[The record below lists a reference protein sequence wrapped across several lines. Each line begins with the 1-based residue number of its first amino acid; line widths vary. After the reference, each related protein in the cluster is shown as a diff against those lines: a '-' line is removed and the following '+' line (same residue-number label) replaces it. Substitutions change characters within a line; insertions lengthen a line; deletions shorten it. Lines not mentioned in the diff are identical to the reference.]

1 MATVK
6 FYLKRPDSDK
16 PTAIFFLMNYG
27 AYTILPDGKKKYL
40 PLKYYT
46 NETILPDRWD
56 SKAGA
61 PIVPTAKNRRMNAG
75 EYKELK
81 AALDNIEVTAKDVL
95 RRLENDGIQPTNE
108 LLTKELDKIF
118 KGYKEIEPDKDI
130 KDLLCFVKSF
140 IEKTDKKPN
149 TVKGYKQTA
158 REIEGYIT
166 LTGKRLQ
173 FENVDL
179 DFYLSFV
186 EYLSNKGYS
195 PNTIGARIKDLK
207 MFMNEAYERNLHTNM
222 DFKKKRFSKPK
233 EETTAIYLN
242 ADELTKIYSCD
253 LNSNPKLDK
262 IRDLFLIGCYTGLRF
277 SDLSLLCAD
286 NINSVDGTITI
297 RTVKTGKTVVIPLHS
312 VIRQIL
318 EKYDN
323 KLPRVPSNQ
332 KFNDYIKEVVKKADI
347 NEPILLQKTK
357 GTLIYTETEPKHDL
371 VTSHTAR
378 RSFATNA
385 YLAGVPPISIMKI
398 TGHKTESSFMKYI
411 KISDKENA
419 IQLKA
424 HKFFNQMVVSK

>member
-6 FYLKRPDSDK
+6 FYLTRPKSNK

-46 NETILPDRWD
+46 NETILPERWD
-56 SKAGA
+56 TKVGA
-61 PIVPTAKNRRMNAG
+61 PIAPTARNHRMNAG
-75 EYKELK
+75 EYRELK

-118 KGYKEIEPDKDI
+118 KGYKEIEPDRDV

-158 REIEGYIT
+158 REIEGYIA

-186 EYLSNKGYS
+186 EYLTNKGYS
-195 PNTIGARIKDLK
+195 PNTVGARIKDLK

-233 EETTAIYLN
+233 EETYSVYLN
-242 ADELTKIYSCD
+242 SDELKKIYKCD
-253 LNSNPKLDK
+253 LSDEPRLDRV
-262 IRDLFLIGCYTGLRF
+262 RDLFLIGCCTGLRF
-277 SDLSLLCAD
+277 SDLSLLSSD
-286 NINSVDGTITI
+286 NIDNVESVITI
-297 RTVKTGKTVVIPLHS
+297 KTVKTGRTVVIPLHAI
-312 VIRQIL
+312 VRQIL
-318 EKYDN
+318 QKYDN
-323 KLPRVPSNQ
+323 ELPRVPSNQ
-332 KFNDYIKEVVKKADI
+332 KFNDYIKEIAKKAEI
-347 NEPILLQKTK
+347 NEPILLQRTK
-357 GTLIYTETEPKHDL
+357 GTLTYAETKPKY
-371 VTSHTAR
+371 VF
-378 RSFATNA
+378 RS
-385 YLAGVPPISIMKI
+385 VEQPKI
-398 TGHKTESSFMKYI
+398 TR
-411 KISDKENA
+411 N
-419 IQLKA
+419 IQA
-424 HKFFNQMVVSK
+424 

>member
-6 FYLKRPDSDK
+6 FYLTRPKSDK

-46 NETILPDRWD
+46 NETILPDGWD
-56 SKAGA
+56 AKLGA
-61 PIVPTAKNRRMNAG
+61 PIAPTAKNRRMNAG

-95 RRLENDGIQPTNE
+95 RRLKNDGIQPTNE
-108 LLTKELDKIF
+108 LLTKELDKII
-118 KGYKEIEPDKDI
+118 KGYKEVEPDKDI
-130 KDLLCFVKSF
+130 QDLLCFIKSF

-149 TVKGYKQTA
+149 TVKCYKQTA

-166 LTGKRLQ
+166 LTGKRLR
-173 FENVDL
+173 FENVNL

-186 EYLSNKGYS
+186 DYLTNKRYS

-207 MFMNEAYERNLHTNM
+207 MFMNEAYERNLHSNM

-242 ADELTKIYSCD
+242 SDELEKIYACN
-253 LNSNPKLDK
+253 LGNNPKLDK
-262 IRDLFLIGCYTGLRF
+262 IRDLFLIGCCTGLRF
-277 SDLSLLCAD
+277 SDLSLLSAD
-286 NINSVDGTITI
+286 NINSVDGTITVK
-297 RTVKTGKTVVIPLHS
+297 TVKTGKTVIIPLHT
-312 VIRQIL
+312 VVREIL
-318 EKYDN
+318 EKYEN
-323 KLPRVPSNQ
+323 ELPKVPSNQ
-332 KFNDYIKEVVKKADI
+332 KFNDYIKDVAKIAEI
-347 NEPILLQKTK
+347 NEPIRLQKTK
-357 GTLIYTETEPKHDL
+357 GSFNYMETEPKYNL

-385 YLAGVPPISIMKI
+385 YLAGLRPISIMKI

-411 KISDKENA
+411 KVSDKENA
-419 IQLKA
+419 IQLRS

>member
-46 NETILPDRWD
+46 NETILPERWD

-61 PIVPTAKNRRMNAG
+61 PIVPTAKNRRVNAG

-95 RRLENDGIQPTNE
+95 RRLENDGVLPTNE

-118 KGYKEIEPDKDI
+118 KGYKKIEPDKDI

-186 EYLSNKGYS
+186 EYLTNKGYS
-195 PNTIGARIKDLK
+195 PNTVGARIKDLK

-242 ADELTKIYSCD
+242 TDELTKIHNCD
-253 LNSNPKLDK
+253 LVGNPKLDK

-277 SDLSLLCAD
+277 SDLSLLSAD
-286 NINSVDGTITI
+286 NINSTDGTITI
-297 RTVKTGKTVVIPLHS
+297 RTVKTGKTVVIPLHT

-318 EKYDN
+318 EKYN
-323 KLPRVPSNQ
+323 NELPRVPSNQ
-332 KFNDYIKEVVKKADI
+332 KFNDYIKEVARKAGLD
-347 NEPILLQKTK
+347 ELILLQKIK
-357 GTLIYTETEPKHDL
+357 GTLSYTETEPKYNL

-378 RSFATNA
+378 RSFVTNA

>member
-6 FYLKRPDSDK
+6 FYLTRPKSDK

-46 NETILPDRWD
+46 NETILPERWD
-56 SKAGA
+56 TKVGA
-61 PIVPTAKNRRMNAG
+61 PIAPTARNHRMNAG
-75 EYKELK
+75 EYRELK

-118 KGYKEIEPDKDI
+118 KGYKEIEPDRDV

-158 REIEGYIT
+158 REIEGYIA

-186 EYLSNKGYS
+186 EYLTNKGYS
-195 PNTIGARIKDLK
+195 PNTVGARIKDLK

-233 EETTAIYLN
+233 EETYSVYLN
-242 ADELTKIYSCD
+242 SDELKKIYKCD
-253 LNSNPKLDK
+253 LSDEPRLDRV
-262 IRDLFLIGCYTGLRF
+262 RDLFLIGCCTGLRF
-277 SDLSLLCAD
+277 SDLSLLSSD
-286 NINSVDGTITI
+286 NIDNVESVITI
-297 RTVKTGKTVVIPLHS
+297 KTVKTGRTVVIPLHAI
-312 VIRQIL
+312 VRQIL
-318 EKYDN
+318 QKYDN
-323 KLPRVPSNQ
+323 ELPRVPSNQ
-332 KFNDYIKEVVKKADI
+332 KFNDYIKEIAKKAEI
-347 NEPILLQKTK
+347 NEPILLQRTK
-357 GTLIYTETEPKHDL
+357 GTLTYAETKPCLDL

-385 YLAGVPPISIMKI
+385 YLAGLPPISIMKI

-411 KISDKENA
+411 KISEKENA
-419 IQLKA
+419 IQLKG
-424 HKFFNQMVVSK
+424 HEFFNQIVTC

>member
-6 FYLKRPDSDK
+6 FYLTRPKSNK

-46 NETILPDRWD
+46 NETILPERWD
-56 SKAGA
+56 TKVGA
-61 PIVPTAKNRRMNAG
+61 PIAPTARNHRMNAG
-75 EYKELK
+75 EYRELK

-118 KGYKEIEPDKDI
+118 KGYKEIEPDRDV

-158 REIEGYIT
+158 REIEGYIA

-186 EYLSNKGYS
+186 EYLTNKGYS
-195 PNTIGARIKDLK
+195 PNTVGARIKDLK

-233 EETTAIYLN
+233 EETYSVYLN
-242 ADELTKIYSCD
+242 SDELKKIYKCD
-253 LNSNPKLDK
+253 LSDEPRLDRV
-262 IRDLFLIGCYTGLRF
+262 RDLFLIGCCTGLRF
-277 SDLSLLCAD
+277 SDLSLLSSD
-286 NINSVDGTITI
+286 NIDNVESVITI
-297 RTVKTGKTVVIPLHS
+297 KTVKTGRTVVIPLHAI
-312 VIRQIL
+312 VRQIL
-318 EKYDN
+318 QKYDN
-323 KLPRVPSNQ
+323 ELPRVPSNQ
-332 KFNDYIKEVVKKADI
+332 KFNDYIKEIAKKAEI
-347 NEPILLQKTK
+347 NEPILLQRTK
-357 GTLIYTETEPKHDL
+357 GTLTYAETKPKYGL

-385 YLAGVPPISIMKI
+385 YLAGLPPISIMKI

-411 KISDKENA
+411 KISEKENA
-419 IQLKA
+419 IQLKG
-424 HKFFNQMVVSK
+424 HEFFNQIVTC

>member
-27 AYTILPDGKKKYL
+27 AYTVLPDGKKKYL

-46 NETILPDRWD
+46 NETILPEGWD
-56 SKAGA
+56 AKTGTLIA
-61 PIVPTAKNRRMNAG
+61 PTAKNRRMNAG

-81 AALDNIEVTAKDVL
+81 AALDNIEVAAKDIL
-95 RRLENDGIQPTNE
+95 RRLENDSIQPTNE
-108 LLTKELDKIF
+108 LLTRELDKIY
-118 KGYKEIEPDKDI
+118 KGYKEVEPDKDI
-130 KDLLCFVKSF
+130 RDLLCFVKSF

-158 REIEGYIT
+158 REIEGYTT
-166 LTGKRLQ
+166 LTGKRLL

-179 DFYLSFV
+179 DFYLSFID
-186 EYLSNKGYS
+186 YLTNKGYS
-195 PNTIGARIKDLK
+195 PNTIGARVKDLK

-233 EETTAIYLN
+233 EETMAIYLN
-242 ADELTKIYSCD
+242 GDELTKIHDCD
-253 LNSNPKLDK
+253 LSDNLKLDK

-277 SDLSLLCAD
+277 SDLSLLSAD
-286 NINSVDGTITI
+286 NINSTDGTITVK
-297 RTVKTGKTVVIPLHS
+297 TVKTGKTVVIPLYT
-312 VIRQIL
+312 VIRKIL
-318 EKYDN
+318 KKYDN
-323 KLPRVPSNQ
+323 ELPRVPSNQ
-332 KFNDYIKEVVKKADI
+332 KFNDYIKEVAKRAALS
-347 NEPILLQKTK
+347 EPILLQKTK
-357 GTLIYTETEPKHDL
+357 GTLIFTETEPKCNL

-424 HKFFNQMVVSK
+424 HKFFNQMFVSK

>member
-118 KGYKEIEPDKDI
+118 KGYKEVEPDKDI

-195 PNTIGARIKDLK
+195 PNTVGARIKDLK

-242 ADELTKIYSCD
+242 VDELTKIYNCD
-253 LNSNPKLDK
+253 LSSNPKLDK

-419 IQLKA
+419 LQLKA